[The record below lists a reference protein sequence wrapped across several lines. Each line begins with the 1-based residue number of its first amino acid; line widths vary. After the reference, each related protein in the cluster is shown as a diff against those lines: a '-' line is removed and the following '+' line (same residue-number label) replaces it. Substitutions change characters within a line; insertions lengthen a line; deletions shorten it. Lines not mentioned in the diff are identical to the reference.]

1 MVMVT
6 GVYLR
11 RRVPFGCFFFFFF
24 RGVLLLACGLRAEMG
39 APCGYVLRNG
49 KW

>member
-11 RRVPFGCFFFFFF
+11 RRVPFGCFIF

-39 APCGYVLRNG
+39 APCGTL
-49 KW
+49 